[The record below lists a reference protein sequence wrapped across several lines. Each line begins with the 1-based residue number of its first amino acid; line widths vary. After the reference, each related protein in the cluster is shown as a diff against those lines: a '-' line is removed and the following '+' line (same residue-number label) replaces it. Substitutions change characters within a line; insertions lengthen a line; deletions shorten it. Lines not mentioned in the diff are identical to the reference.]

1 MDVLA
6 IYVKHDNEAFC
17 EHWRISL
24 HPWWTVIIS
33 DDNEALWIYMRLSKV
48 GALGSLFVILF
59 FLIGSFHSRLHWQ
72 ERQHITFSL
81 ILHKPSNTDTIYTL
95 SAHCVYMCVWEA
107 ERSRSVRNMS
117 VWGLPKLWANA
128 VWCINYEDGGSGGVL
143 ACVSVCVGEKQ
154 RKWSVFC
161 LCVPLNERGGVL
173 KSFDVLI
180 MFQADW
186 VSLC

>member
-1 MDVLA
+1 MDL
-6 IYVKHDNEAFC
+6 YETFKS
-17 EHWRISL
+17 WSTRIS
-24 HPWWTVIIS
+24 
-33 DDNEALWIYMRLSKV
+33 M
-48 GALGSLFVILF
+48 FVILF
-59 FLIGSFHSRLHWQ
+59 FLIGSFHSSLHWQ
-72 ERQHITFSL
+72 VRQHITFNL

-95 SAHCVYMCVWEA
+95 SAHCVYVCVWEA

-128 VWCINYEDGGSGGVL
+128 VWCINYKDGGSGGVL